1 MDLFVS
7 LSLSKSLGDNNFLVG
22 GAINDVTEGA
32 TSVHPVTRNSLFMI
46 TMNANGYKESLN
58 LLSNSVSGSSKNH
71 HGSLEPNWRDSL
83 WGENYQRLLAYK
95 KMIDTNLLLIPYK
108 SVGYI
113 GQEVDINN
121 RDGFTYT
128 PPSFFNG
135 DSNSATVI
143 ITDLSSGS
151 AISGSG
157 IVTTISVVVGLS
169 LSLFSCSRCIVHN
182 SAGVL

>member
-1 MDLFVS
+1 
-7 LSLSKSLGDNNFLVG
+7 LGGNNFLVG
-22 GAINDVTEGA
+22 GKINSVAEEE

-46 TMNANGYKESLN
+46 TMNADGYKESLS

-83 WGENYQRLLAYK
+83 WGEHYQRLLAYK
-95 KMIDTNLLLIPYK
+95 KMIDPNFLLIPYK
-108 SVGYI
+108 SVGYT

-121 RDGFTYT
+121 RSGFMYT
-128 PPSFFNG
+128 PPTYFNG

-151 AISGSG
+151 AIKTSGVATKMAI
-157 IVTTISVVVGLS
+157 IVGVCTS
-169 LSLFSCSRCIVHN
+169 LLFF
-182 SAGVL
+182 